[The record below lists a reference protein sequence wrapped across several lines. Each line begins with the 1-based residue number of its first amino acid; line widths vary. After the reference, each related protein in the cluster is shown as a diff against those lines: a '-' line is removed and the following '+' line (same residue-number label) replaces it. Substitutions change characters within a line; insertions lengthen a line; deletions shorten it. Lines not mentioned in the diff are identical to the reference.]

1 MRRLALFAL
10 LAGIV
15 SVPAIAQE
23 EGKIPTPLP
32 LVARFTDA
40 QGRLLVGGGPE
51 VEEIA
56 AVLGAYVQAR
66 VVGTSGAVPL
76 LAQGTI
82 SIAVLPRAMTVNER
96 AASRRFAGGAV
107 LAIPVM
113 DGLTAYARRDGD
125 GAADARAL
133 AQIRQLLS
141 DETQAQL
148 AIRLG
153 GYRKLFPDDLA
164 AARATLAK
172 VAPAQTPDGPA
183 SDRLADGR
191 LAIIGSDT
199 LVTLLPDVLA
209 GFARRYPVPGFA
221 ADLRGSSLALPALTA
236 GTSSLAPM
244 GREPWQEDIEAFR
257 QVKGYAPTRIR
268 IAYASH
274 GPRADGKTPPAIYVN
289 AANPLPRLSLAQ
301 IRRIFAAGAP
311 GGDIIEW
318 PALGVSTGQWEG
330 APVHVYGAQESGG
343 FAVAMRQSKLEG
355 LPFSAR
361 YRSMPSGPAIL
372 KAVANDPLGIGY
384 ATWMDGGE
392 APAGVRVVPLGKTE
406 AGPFVLPSDVA
417 RRGAWPISYFFNIY
431 VDQAPGHHVA
441 PEVKALLTYLLSD
454 EGQRIIAAHG
464 NEEDGYVP
472 LDAAD
477 LAAERKIVE
486 RL

>member
-164 AARATLAK
+164 AARATLAR
-172 VAPAQTPDGPA
+172 VTTLPE
-183 SDRLADGR
+183 DRK
-191 LAIIGSDT
+191 S
-199 LVTLLPDVLA
+199 
-209 GFARRYPVPGFA
+209 
-221 ADLRGSSLALPALTA
+221 
-236 GTSSLAPM
+236 
-244 GREPWQEDIEAFR
+244 
-257 QVKGYAPTRIR
+257 
-268 IAYASH
+268 
-274 GPRADGKTPPAIYVN
+274 
-289 AANPLPRLSLAQ
+289 
-301 IRRIFAAGAP
+301 
-311 GGDIIEW
+311 
-318 PALGVSTGQWEG
+318 
-330 APVHVYGAQESGG
+330 
-343 FAVAMRQSKLEG
+343 
-355 LPFSAR
+355 
-361 YRSMPSGPAIL
+361 
-372 KAVANDPLGIGY
+372 
-384 ATWMDGGE
+384 
-392 APAGVRVVPLGKTE
+392 VV
-406 AGPFVLPSDVA
+406 
-417 RRGAWPISYFFNIY
+417 
-431 VDQAPGHHVA
+431 
-441 PEVKALLTYLLSD
+441 
-454 EGQRIIAAHG
+454 
-464 NEEDGYVP
+464 
-472 LDAAD
+472 
-477 LAAERKIVE
+477 
-486 RL
+486 